1 MLPIKMLVTFS
12 VIGLGLAAL
21 VCGIRKK
28 FPRYGRFLGHT
39 RFANYFMIAIF
50 PMQAHGLPWT
60 WTRLIAVA
68 LFAVPVWLVLHVGMM
83 PLRGK

>member
-60 WTRLIAVA
+60 WARLIAVA
-68 LFAVPVWLVLHVGMM
+68 LFAMPVWLVLHVGMM